1 MRTAQMHASEQCC
14 VAAASPGDPHP
25 TLLPLQNEL
34 VGEGCALLLAS
45 KLAPEAVT
53 LLKNRIKSEEPIG
66 GC

>member
-14 VAAASPGDPHP
+14 MAAASPGDPHP

-34 VGEGCALLLAS
+34 VGEGCALLIAS
-45 KLAPEAVT
+45 KPAPEAVAV
-53 LLKNRIKSEEPIG
+53 LKNRIKGEEPIG